1 MSTRDVIKKLQDYTH
16 LAWDEKA
23 VTSGTGG
30 TFLKS
35 RTKSSRGNIYYKLS
49 CYDRH
54 QGIYGHESINE
65 LIASR
70 LLDNLGISH
79 IPYKL
84 VHALVMVKGQTHETW
99 LSESRD
105 YRRPHERRQAL
116 DTYID
121 PNARGDESPLEFC
134 TKRGWMD
141 AINAMMAFDYLII
154 NRDRHGANIEVILRD
169 GTVELAPLF
178 DHGVSFAFSCYDD
191 EERIR
196 TFDPMADRNANN
208 YIGSRSLERNLE
220 LVPSDMLQ
228 GSVLSDGGASLFRG
242 LEDAMPDCLREKIW
256 EIVSIRWHHLVDLG
270 IAKECGGQ

>member
-16 LAWDEKA
+16 LAWDEKS

-121 PNARGDESPLEFC
+121 LNARVMSHRSSSARNGD
-134 TKRGWMD
+134 GWMR
-141 AINAMMAFDYLII
+141 LT
-154 NRDRHGANIEVILRD
+154 R
-169 GTVELAPLF
+169 
-178 DHGVSFAFSCYDD
+178 
-191 EERIR
+191 
-196 TFDPMADRNANN
+196 
-208 YIGSRSLERNLE
+208 
-220 LVPSDMLQ
+220 
-228 GSVLSDGGASLFRG
+228 
-242 LEDAMPDCLREKIW
+242 
-256 EIVSIRWHHLVDLG
+256 
-270 IAKECGGQ
+270 

>member
-16 LAWDEKA
+16 LAWDEKPSRVA
-23 VTSGTGG
+23 RVARSSNRAPNRVGETSTISFPAM
-30 TFLKS
+30 TDI
-35 RTKSSRGNIYYKLS
+35 R
-49 CYDRH
+49 
-54 QGIYGHESINE
+54 GIYGHESINE

-121 PNARGDESPLEFC
+121 LNARGDESPLEFC

-169 GTVELAPLF
+169 GTVELAP
-178 DHGVSFAFSCYDD
+178 AFRS
-191 EERIR
+191 RR
-196 TFDPMADRNANN
+196 LLRVFLLRRRGADTHVR
-208 YIGSRSLERNLE
+208 
-220 LVPSDMLQ
+220 
-228 GSVLSDGGASLFRG
+228 SDG
-242 LEDAMPDCLREKIW
+242 
-256 EIVSIRWHHLVDLG
+256 
-270 IAKECGGQ
+270 